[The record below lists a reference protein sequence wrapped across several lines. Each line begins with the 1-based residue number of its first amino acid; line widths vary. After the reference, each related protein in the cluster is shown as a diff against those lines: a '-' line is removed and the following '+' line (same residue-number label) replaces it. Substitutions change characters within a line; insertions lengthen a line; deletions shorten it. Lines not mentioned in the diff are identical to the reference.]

1 MEIDTYGNVDTLYY
15 VMQGIASFMGSG
27 TWTGLIRYT
36 LLSGVV
42 VWTIV
47 AIGRKGYEIFRWFI
61 GALLMTQLLL
71 LPVENV
77 FITDVNNVQPT
88 REVDHVPVYLAA
100 VAQSFTL
107 ISRVLTQSYETVFG
121 VPDTLTLK
129 KGDVGFGISVL
140 QKVDRAEITD
150 PGLHADLI
158 QFFKECTVYDIQDGA
173 IDPKT
178 IMSGTDPFNTVFTST
193 SPARYVTTNTLTAN
207 PTTDTC
213 SAIGTLLLMRVQDAE
228 QAAEQMY
235 GSEMYPEIPNPS
247 MAKAEFVNA
256 IGDSYGFILQSSQ
269 NASSAL
275 RQAMFNNVWRQAG
288 AELPAMLNDPAR
300 VAEVNALM
308 SSAQAAVATNGSL
321 SSMAILAKN
330 TLPTVRNYAEAIIYA
345 IFPLVLVL
353 CLISGAD
360 AAKRILGMYAK
371 TVAWISLWPLLFA
384 VINGL
389 SMIHLSHVMRSMS
402 LQAGVPFGMSAKFG
416 STLLDEQALLGYMVI
431 ITPPL
436 AWMLINFASTSVVGA
451 FSQLGSVLTGP
462 AQQIGGQQ
470 AQGDENI
477 GNVHMDS
484 SSIDNASRN
493 VTSANKYDNTVQSRT
508 GSMNVDTGTGSAYT
522 NFSNGLIARTEFQ
535 NSLGVSATSQDAFER
550 SLGTDTSTGVAANR
564 TNSTFS
570 GREQLA
576 SSTNSVSNSQERGSS
591 QRLADDSTS
600 GTRGS
605 STQSGERR
613 TSNDQQYSVDQ
624 AHSDEGQTSLG
635 GRGSIM
641 LGGGFDKSFG
651 DDASQAGNVGGGG
664 GGSSGGNGRGP
675 AGNAR
680 QGANNSAANSPL
692 FDQAEEDRLARKAES
707 LGKSPHDVQAVR
719 DAYRTKVRAAD
730 FANGGGTG
738 KGRSSL
744 KFGLDVSGEGGY
756 TKFWRN
762 SEAQKFVD
770 QYGSLGAYT
779 ESDQVSHEGSQIHTD
794 STGMDSGQHVRSDL
808 SASSTDQVS
817 SGSRVAADFT
827 RSADVRQRGST
838 QMVSRVDTSTNLM
851 TPENLQAVAA
861 RNGMRYSQLMTLP
874 SPQIAQL
881 VAQDAAM
888 RDIVSRNSTL
898 PTTARDG
905 SALPASGADVA
916 RQNQRNHAGVGANVP
931 AAFQRFAGAVG
942 PVDTT
947 PLDVAT
953 PMPQT
958 VTDAQHRVDA
968 MQERVSNESAGPIKQ
983 VHDHVDP
990 SAENKPLM
998 TAERAPGRPLSSA
1011 PVSMAASNNMAP
1023 FTAWKSS
1030 IQPSAPAGATA
1041 SPAAVEKFLNP
1052 KASGNGPTL
1061 DAARAAGTGTLSTSS
1076 PSRLS
1081 ESDFRIVALP
1091 GGNDGVSKGQSGG
1104 QAPDGVGRAATGSHL
1119 PQSTQLTPAK
1129 RGEGLPSSTP
1139 TDRGTQ
1145 NGAMVDGAP
1154 RASAGPTVVTRPVS
1168 GPVRTDN
1175 VGIEPSAARPN
1186 HSNQAPP
1193 STGSRPLPPTEL
1205 TTSMIRGDS
1214 ASGLPATGP
1223 ADPSGLPV
1231 DSAKLSSRGPTVAV
1245 HSAGSGAQPEVD
1257 KTGPAPAGP
1266 SVVPTADGASS
1277 SGAAVQPASMKRSG
1291 GVSPL
1296 APAAAT
1302 VPNRTAINEPKPA
1315 QSVPSA
1321 HARPSVPSE
1330 GGPISR
1336 AMPSVAANPT
1346 VASSTSGRRDSMTGG
1361 SSATVAPGRPGAQGT
1376 VKFDKVPADPSSTAT
1391 GGTMH
1396 ATPSQYGD
1404 PLNVAGSE
1412 ANAPRDDSPA
1422 IGAATLPSAQISTGR
1437 LGRGAA
1443 DDGGAAK
1450 SIPSTDVV
1458 SGDPKDQ

>member
-42 VWTIV
+42 IWTIV

-235 GSEMYPEIPNPS
+235 GSEMYPEISNPT

-345 IFPLVLVL
+345 VFPLVLVL

-360 AAKRILGMYAK
+360 AAKRILAMYAK
-371 TVAWISLWPLLFA
+371 SVAWISIWPLLFA

-436 AWMLINFASTSVVGA
+436 AWMLINFASTGVVGA
-451 FSQLGSVLTGP
+451 FSQLSSVLTGP

-493 VTSANKYDNTVQSRT
+493 VTSANKYDSTVQSRT
-508 GSMNVDTGTGSAYT
+508 GSMNVDTGTGSAFT
-522 NFSNGLIARTEFQ
+522 NFANGLIARTDYQ
-535 NSLGVSATSQDAFER
+535 NNLGVSASSQDSFER
-550 SLGTDTSTGVAANR
+550 SLGTDSSTGVAANR

-576 SSTNSVSNSQERGSS
+576 SSTNSVTNSQERGNT
-591 QRLADDSTS
+591 QRASDDSSS

-613 TSNDQQYSVDQ
+613 TAHDQQYAIDQSHSVD
-624 AHSDEGQTSLG
+624 GVTSAG
-635 GRGSIM
+635 AKGSIM
-641 LGGGFDKSFG
+641 LGGGFSKSFG
-651 DDASQAGNVGGGG
+651 DDGSPAGNAGGGA
-664 GGSSGGNGRGP
+664 GGSSGGNGRGTSGSGRPGASNP
-675 AGNAR
+675 AV
-680 QGANNSAANSPL
+680 NSPL
-692 FDQAEEDRLARKAES
+692 FNQAEEDKLAGKAQS
-707 LGKSPHDVQAVR
+707 LGKSPQEVQAIR
-719 DAYRTKVRAAD
+719 DAYRSKVRAAD
-730 FANGGGTG
+730 YANGGGTG
-738 KGRSSL
+738 KGQSSL
-744 KFGLDVSGEGGY
+744 KLGLDLSGEGGY
-756 TKFWRN
+756 TKSWRN
-762 SEAQKFVD
+762 SDAQKFVD
-770 QYGSLGAYT
+770 QYSSLGAYT
-779 ESDQVSHEGSQIHTD
+779 ESDQVSHEGTQMHSD
-794 STGMDSGQHVRSDL
+794 STGMDSGQHVRRDHT
-808 SASSTDQVS
+808 ASLTDQVS
-817 SGSRVAADFT
+817 SGSRVAADLS

-838 QMVSRVDTSTNLM
+838 QTVYRVDTSTNLM

-874 SPQIAQL
+874 TPEIARL
-881 VAQDAAM
+881 VAEDGQM
-888 RDIVSRNSTL
+888 RELVVRNSTL

-905 SALPASGADVA
+905 SALPASGADVV
-916 RQNQRNHAGVGANVP
+916 RQNQRNQAGVGASAP
-931 AAFQRFAGAVG
+931 TAFQRFAGAVG
-942 PVDTT
+942 PADTT
-947 PLDVAT
+947 PLDIAT
-953 PMPQT
+953 LMPQV
-958 VTDAQHRVDA
+958 VTDAQQRVDA
-968 MQERVSNESAGPIKQ
+968 TRQRVTNESAAPIKQ

-990 SAENKPLM
+990 SGNNKPLM
-998 TAERAPGRPLSSA
+998 TSERAPGRALSPAPTSA
-1011 PVSMAASNNMAP
+1011 PASDDTAP
-1023 FTAWKSS
+1023 LTAWRNS
-1030 IQPSAPAGATA
+1030 IQPFAPAGAAA
-1041 SPAAVEKFLNP
+1041 SPTVVEKFLNP
-1052 KASGNGPTL
+1052 NATGNGPTL
-1061 DAARAAGTGTLSTSS
+1061 EAARGAGIGTSS
-1076 PSRLS
+1076 SGSQPRLS

-1091 GGNDGVSKGQSGG
+1091 AGNDQL
-1104 QAPDGVGRAATGSHL
+1104 PDGQGGSQAGGAFGRATTAS
-1119 PQSTQLTPAK
+1119 PAMRPTPATSVK
-1129 RGEGLPSSTP
+1129 RGDGEAISAPTNTTSLTGAGTHKATPVPGEAPVVSRPVSAPTTTVDAGAEHGGVARPIDSNREQRSAGAGTPTAASPTAMINRSGGLPSSAAANTNSQ
-1139 TDRGTQ
+1139 RGAAGDKARSVAAAPGAIVQPGSVSPISTTQ
-1145 NGAMVDGAP
+1145 AASKQDG
-1154 RASAGPTVVTRPVS
+1154 
-1168 GPVRTDN
+1168 
-1175 VGIEPSAARPN
+1175 AARP
-1186 HSNQAPP
+1186 
-1193 STGSRPLPPTEL
+1193 
-1205 TTSMIRGDS
+1205 
-1214 ASGLPATGP
+1214 
-1223 ADPSGLPV
+1223 
-1231 DSAKLSSRGPTVAV
+1231 TVASRIPPV
-1245 HSAGSGAQPEVD
+1245 AGS
-1257 KTGPAPAGP
+1257 TR
-1266 SVVPTADGASS
+1266 SVTAAPTASIE
-1277 SGAAVQPASMKRSG
+1277 RSG
-1291 GVSPL
+1291 GVSEMVPTTGTGRSG
-1296 APAAAT
+1296 ARIDNAKSDRAGPSTSTPARPAA
-1302 VPNRTAINEPKPA
+1302 PG
-1315 QSVPSA
+1315 SS
-1321 HARPSVPSE
+1321 
-1330 GGPISR
+1330 
-1336 AMPSVAANPT
+1336 T
-1346 VASSTSGRRDSMTGG
+1346 VASAIAGGRDSRADGG
-1361 SSATVAPGRPGAQGT
+1361 NSPSVVPQGAGGQGNA
-1376 VKFDKVPADPSSTAT
+1376 KFDHVPVSQLPAV
-1391 GGTMH
+1391 GGAMPV
-1396 ATPSQYGD
+1396 APSQYVE
-1404 PLNVAGSE
+1404 PSNAGAAS
-1412 ANAPRDDSPA
+1412 ANAARGESEVSGPA
-1422 IGAATLPSAQISTGR
+1422 TSPSALASLNRPERGVGEDGR
-1437 LGRGAA
+1437 VVKA
-1443 DDGGAAK
+1443 
-1450 SIPSTDVV
+1450 IPSTDAE
-1458 SGDPKDQ
+1458 GINPTDQ

>member
-1 MEIDTYGNVDTLYY
+1 MNMEIDTYGNVDTLYY

-36 LLSGVV
+36 LLCGVV
-42 VWTIV
+42 IWTIV
-47 AIGRKGYEIFRWFI
+47 AIGRKGYEIFRWF
-61 GALLMTQLLL
+61 AAAMLMTQLLL

-77 FITDVNNVQPT
+77 FVTDVNNVQPT

-107 ISRVLTQSYETVFG
+107 ISRVLTQSYETIFS

-140 QKVDRAEITD
+140 QKVNKAEITD

-213 SAIGTLLLMRVQDAE
+213 SATGTLLLLRVQDAE

-235 GSEMYPEIPNPS
+235 GSEMYPEIADPS

-288 AELPAMLNDPAR
+288 AELPAMLSDPAR

-321 SSMAILAKN
+321 ASMAILAKN

-345 IFPLVLVL
+345 VFPLILVL

-360 AAKRILGMYAK
+360 GAKRILAMYAK
-371 TVAWISLWPLLFA
+371 TVAWVSIWPMLFA

-389 SMIHLSHVMRSMS
+389 SLIHLSHEMRSMS
-402 LQAGVPFGMSAKFG
+402 LQAGVPFGMAAKFG
-416 STLLDEQALLGYMVI
+416 QTLLDEQALLGYMVI

-436 AWMLINFASTSVVGA
+436 AWMLLNFASAGVVGA
-451 FSQLGSVLTGP
+451 FSQLSGALTGS

-508 GSMNVDTGTGSAYT
+508 GSMNVDTGTGSAFT
-522 NFSNGLIARTEFQ
+522 NFANGLIARTEFQ

-564 TNSTFS
+564 TNSTFA

-576 SSTNSVSNSQERGSS
+576 SSTNSVSSSQERGSS
-591 QRLADDSTS
+591 QRLADEASS
-600 GTRGS
+600 GTRAS

-624 AHSDEGQTSLG
+624 AHSVEGQTSLG

-641 LGGGFDKSFG
+641 LGGGFDKAFG
-651 DDASQAGNVGGGG
+651 DDAQSAGNVGGGG

-675 AGNAR
+675 SGNGSR
-680 QGANNSAANSPL
+680 GTANSSANSPL
-692 FDQAEEDRLARKAES
+692 FNQAEEDRLARKAES
-707 LGKSPHDVQAVR
+707 LGKTPQEVQAVR
-719 DAYRTKVRAAD
+719 DAYRSKVRAAD
-730 FANGGGTG
+730 FVNGGGTG

-756 TKFWRN
+756 TRFWRN
-762 SEAQKFVD
+762 SDAQKFVD

-779 ESDQVSHEGSQIHTD
+779 ESDQFSREGSQVHSD
-794 STGMDSGQHVRSDL
+794 STGMESGQHVRSDR
-808 SASSTDQVS
+808 SASLTDQVS
-817 SGSRVAADFT
+817 SGSRVAADLT

-838 QMVSRVDTSTNLM
+838 QVVSRVDTSTNLM

-881 VAQDAAM
+881 VAHDAAM

-905 SALPASGADVA
+905 SALPASGSDVA
-916 RQNQRNHAGVGANVP
+916 RQDQRNQSGVGASAP
-931 AAFQRFAGAVG
+931 ASFQRFAGAVG

-953 PMPQT
+953 PMPQI
-958 VTDAQHRVDA
+958 VTDAQQRVAA
-968 MQERVSNESAGPIKQ
+968 MQQRVASESAAPIKQ
-983 VHDHVDP
+983 VRDHVDP
-990 SAENKPLM
+990 TADNKPLM
-998 TAERAPGRPLSSA
+998 MPERAPGRSLSSPPAATSASDSKGPLS
-1011 PVSMAASNNMAP
+1011 
-1023 FTAWKSS
+1023 AWVNS
-1030 IQPSAPAGATA
+1030 IQPTGPVGTTSTSAPI
-1041 SPAAVEKFLNP
+1041 ENFLHP
-1052 KASGNGPTL
+1052 RTTGNGPTL
-1061 DAARAAGTGTLSTSS
+1061 EAARAAEPGTGS
-1076 PSRLS
+1076 PATQPRLS
-1081 ESDFRIVALP
+1081 ESDFRIVTLP
-1091 GGNDGVSKGQSGG
+1091 AGNDHMSHRQSDRR
-1104 QAPDGVGRAATGSHL
+1104 APDALDGTYSRPSPELSSPDREAVGRAVD
-1119 PQSTQLTPAK
+1119 PI
-1129 RGEGLPSSTP
+1129 RGH
-1139 TDRGTQ
+1139 R
-1145 NGAMVDGAP
+1145 MVD
-1154 RASAGPTVVTRPVS
+1154 
-1168 GPVRTDN
+1168 D
-1175 VGIEPSAARPN
+1175 
-1186 HSNQAPP
+1186 
-1193 STGSRPLPPTEL
+1193 GSQG
-1205 TTSMIRGDS
+1205 RG
-1214 ASGLPATGP
+1214 
-1223 ADPSGLPV
+1223 
-1231 DSAKLSSRGPTVAV
+1231 
-1245 HSAGSGAQPEVD
+1245 
-1257 KTGPAPAGP
+1257 
-1266 SVVPTADGASS
+1266 VPT
-1277 SGAAVQPASMKRSG
+1277 ASMKRSG
-1291 GVSPL
+1291 GVSVV
-1296 APAAAT
+1296 APRTTAVSSGSRIDNVKPTNAGPVGAT
-1302 VPNRTAINEPKPA
+1302 PAPTAPGTA
-1315 QSVPSA
+1315 TRS
-1321 HARPSVPSE
+1321 
-1330 GGPISR
+1330 
-1336 AMPSVAANPT
+1336 
-1346 VASSTSGRRDSMTGG
+1346 SSTSGGVGLPTVESQVGG
-1361 SSATVAPGRPGAQGT
+1361 VERKVAIDRAPAGPSAAGAVLPTTPSSYPDPATAEG
-1376 VKFDKVPADPSSTAT
+1376 DPS
-1391 GGTMH
+1391 
-1396 ATPSQYGD
+1396 
-1404 PLNVAGSE
+1404 V
-1412 ANAPRDDSPA
+1412 PRDESA
-1422 IGAATLPSAQISTGR
+1422 ASGAATSPSALVSPSR
-1437 LGRGAA
+1437 LGRGSA
-1443 DDGGAAK
+1443 DDERGVK
-1450 SIPSTDVV
+1450 SIPRADVAND
-1458 SGDPKDQ
+1458 DPKNQ

>member
-42 VWTIV
+42 IWTIV

-235 GSEMYPEIPNPS
+235 GSEMYPEIASPS

-288 AELPAMLNDPAR
+288 AELPAMLSDPAR

-353 CLISGAD
+353 CLISGSD
-360 AAKRILGMYAK
+360 GAKRILAMYAK
-371 TVAWISLWPLLFA
+371 TVAWISIWPLLFA

-436 AWMLINFASTSVVGA
+436 AWMLINFASTGVVGA
-451 FSQLGSVLTGP
+451 FSQLSSVLTGP

-508 GSMNVDTGTGSAYT
+508 GSMNVDTGTGSAFT
-522 NFSNGLIARTEFQ
+522 NFANGLIARTEFQ

-550 SLGTDTSTGVAANR
+550 SLGTDTSTGVTANR

-576 SSTNSVSNSQERGSS
+576 SSTNSVTNSQERGST
-591 QRLADDSTS
+591 QRASDDSSS

-605 STQSGERR
+605 STQTGERR
-613 TSNDQQYSVDQ
+613 TSHDQQYAEDQSHSV
-624 AHSDEGQTSLG
+624 EGVKTAG
-635 GRGSIM
+635 GKVSGM
-641 LGGGFDKSFG
+641 LGGAFEKSFS
-651 DDASQAGNVGGGG
+651 DESPLVGNGGG
-664 GGSSGGNGRGP
+664 GGSGPPGGNGRGSSG
-675 AGNAR
+675 GNR
-680 QGANNSAANSPL
+680 PGTSNPAANSPL
-692 FDQAEEDRLARKAES
+692 FDQAEEDKLARKAES
-707 LGKSPHDVQAVR
+707 LGKAPHEVQAVR
-719 DAYRTKVRAAD
+719 DAYRSKVRAAD
-730 FANGGGTG
+730 FANGGSTG
-738 KGRSSL
+738 RGRSSG
-744 KFGLDVSGEGGY
+744 KFGFDISGEAGY
-756 TKFWRN
+756 TRSWRN
-762 SEAQKFVD
+762 SDAQRFVD
-770 QYGSLGAYT
+770 QYLSQGGYS
-779 ESDQVSHEGSQIHTD
+779 ESDQVGHEGSQFHTD
-794 STGMDSGQHVRSDL
+794 STGMDSAQHVRRDH
-808 SASSTDQVS
+808 SASLTDQVS
-817 SGSRVAADFT
+817 SGSRVAADLS
-827 RSADVRQRGST
+827 RSVDVRQRGST

-874 SPQIAQL
+874 SSQIAQL

-898 PTTARDG
+898 PATARDG
-905 SALPASGADVA
+905 SALPASGADVV
-916 RQNQRNHAGVGANVP
+916 RQNQRNQAGVGASAP
-931 AAFQRFAGAVG
+931 AAFQRFASAVG

-947 PLDVAT
+947 PLDIAT
-953 PMPQT
+953 PMPPV
-958 VTDAQHRVDA
+958 VTDAQQRIDTMQQRVT
-968 MQERVSNESAGPIKQ
+968 NESAAPIKQ

-990 SAENKPLM
+990 SADNKPLM
-998 TAERAPGRPLSSA
+998 TPERAPGRPISPA
-1011 PVSMAASNNMAP
+1011 PVSAATSSDTAP
-1023 FTAWKSS
+1023 LTAWKNS
-1030 IQPSAPAGATA
+1030 IQPFAPAGAAA
-1041 SPAAVEKFLNP
+1041 SRAAVEKFLNP
-1052 KASGNGPTL
+1052 KAAGMGPTL
-1061 DAARAAGTGTLSTSS
+1061 EAAHSADAGAPS
-1076 PSRLS
+1076 PGSQSRLS
-1081 ESDFRIVALP
+1081 ESDFRIVDLP
-1091 GGNDGVSKGQSGG
+1091 ARNDQLPDRQSDR
-1104 QAPDGVGRAATGSHL
+1104 QAPNAFGEATTRSPTLQQRGAAGDTTSSVAAAPGATAEPGSVA
-1119 PQSTQLTPAK
+1119 PTSAAPSTSGQ
-1129 RGEGLPSSTP
+1129 
-1139 TDRGTQ
+1139 
-1145 NGAMVDGAP
+1145 DGAP
-1154 RASAGPTVVTRPVS
+1154 RSTVASRVSPVAGS
-1168 GPVRTDN
+1168 
-1175 VGIEPSAARPN
+1175 
-1186 HSNQAPP
+1186 
-1193 STGSRPLPPTEL
+1193 
-1205 TTSMIRGDS
+1205 TTS
-1214 ASGLPATGP
+1214 AT
-1223 ADPSGLPV
+1223 AAPS
-1231 DSAKLSSRGPTVAV
+1231 
-1245 HSAGSGAQPEVD
+1245 
-1257 KTGPAPAGP
+1257 
-1266 SVVPTADGASS
+1266 
-1277 SGAAVQPASMKRSG
+1277 ASMKRSG
-1291 GVSPL
+1291 GVSTMAL
-1296 APAAAT
+1296 T
-1302 VPNRTAINEPKPA
+1302 TGTNRSGA
-1315 QSVPSA
+1315 QSDNARSA
-1321 HARPSVPSE
+1321 HAGQSALTPARPAASAGSTIASVTTGSRD
-1330 GGPISR
+1330 SR
-1336 AMPSVAANPT
+1336 AGGGISPNAAPQGAEGQGNAKSGHVTVSQLPAVGGAIPAGPS
-1346 VASSTSGRRDSMTGG
+1346 
-1361 SSATVAPGRPGAQGT
+1361 QY
-1376 VKFDKVPADPSSTAT
+1376 ADPS
-1391 GGTMH
+1391 
-1396 ATPSQYGD
+1396 
-1404 PLNVAGSE
+1404 NAGAAA
-1412 ANAPRDDSPA
+1412 ANATRDVPVVSGPV
-1422 IGAATLPSAQISTGR
+1422 TSPSALASLNR
-1437 LGRGAA
+1437 LERGPSG
-1443 DDGGAAK
+1443 DGHAGQA
-1450 SIPSTDVV
+1450 IPSTDTA
-1458 SGDPKDQ
+1458 SNDRTDQ

>member
-1 MEIDTYGNVDTLYY
+1 MNMEIDTYGNVDTLYY

-36 LLSGVV
+36 LLCGVV
-42 VWTIV
+42 IWTIV
-47 AIGRKGYEIFRWFI
+47 ALGRKGYEIFRWF
-61 GALLMTQLLL
+61 AAAMLMTQLLL

-107 ISRVLTQSYETVFG
+107 ISRVLTQSYETIFS

-140 QKVDRAEITD
+140 QKVNKAEITD

-173 IDPKT
+173 IDPRT
-178 IMSGTDPFNTVFTST
+178 IMNGTDPFNTVFTST

-213 SAIGTLLLMRVQDAE
+213 SATGTLLLLRVQDAE

-235 GSEMYPEIPNPS
+235 GSEMYPEIADPS

-256 IGDSYGFILQSSQ
+256 IGDSYGFILQSSR

-288 AELPAMLNDPAR
+288 AELPAMLSDPAR

-321 SSMAILAKN
+321 ASMAILAKN

-345 IFPLVLVL
+345 VFPLILVL

-360 AAKRILGMYAK
+360 GAKRILAMYAK
-371 TVAWISLWPLLFA
+371 TVAWVSIWPMLFA

-389 SMIHLSHVMRSMS
+389 SLIHLSHEMRSMS
-402 LQAGVPFGMSAKFG
+402 LQAGVPFGMAAKFG
-416 STLLDEQALLGYMVI
+416 QTLLDEQALLGYMVI

-436 AWMLINFASTSVVGA
+436 AWMLLNFASAGVVGA
-451 FSQLGSVLTGP
+451 FSQLSGALTGS

-508 GSMNVDTGTGSAYT
+508 GSMNVDTGTGSAFT
-522 NFSNGLIARTEFQ
+522 NFANGLIARTEFQ

-564 TNSTFS
+564 TSSTFA

-576 SSTNSVSNSQERGSS
+576 SSTNSVSSSQERGSS
-591 QRLADDSTS
+591 QRLSDESSS
-600 GTRGS
+600 GTRAS
-605 STQSGERR
+605 STRSGERR

-624 AHSDEGQTSLG
+624 AHSVEGQTSLG

-651 DDASQAGNVGGGG
+651 DDAQPAGNVGGGG

-675 AGNAR
+675 SGSGREGPSNP
-680 QGANNSAANSPL
+680 AANSPL
-692 FDQAEEDRLARKAES
+692 FNQAEEDRLARKAES
-707 LGKSPHDVQAVR
+707 IGKTPQEVQAVR

-730 FANGGGTG
+730 FATGGGTG

-756 TKFWRN
+756 TRFWRN
-762 SEAQKFVD
+762 SDAQKFVD
-770 QYGSLGAYT
+770 QYGSMGAYT
-779 ESDQVSHEGSQIHTD
+779 ESDQVGREGSQIHSD
-794 STGMDSGQHVRSDL
+794 STGMESGQHVRSDR
-808 SASSTDQVS
+808 SASLTDQVS
-817 SGSRVAADFT
+817 SGSRVAADLT

-838 QMVSRVDTSTNLM
+838 QVVSRVDTSTNLM

-905 SALPASGADVA
+905 SALPASGIDVV
-916 RQNQRNHAGVGANVP
+916 REDQRNQSGVGASAP
-931 AAFQRFAGAVG
+931 ASFQRFARAVG
-942 PVDTT
+942 PVDTK

-953 PMPQT
+953 PMPQI
-958 VTDAQHRVDA
+958 VTDAQQRVEV
-968 MQERVSNESAGPIKQ
+968 MQQRVASDSAAPIQQ
-983 VHDHVDP
+983 VHDHIDP
-990 SAENKPLM
+990 SADNKPLM
-998 TAERAPGRPLSSA
+998 TPERAPGRSLSSPPAATPASDSKGPLS
-1011 PVSMAASNNMAP
+1011 
-1023 FTAWKSS
+1023 AWVNS
-1030 IQPSAPAGATA
+1030 IQPTGPVGTTSTSAPI
-1041 SPAAVEKFLNP
+1041 ENFLHP
-1052 KASGNGPTL
+1052 RTTGNGPTL
-1061 DAARAAGTGTLSTSS
+1061 EAARAAGTGTGS
-1076 PSRLS
+1076 PANQLRLS
-1081 ESDFRIVALP
+1081 ESDFRIVTLP
-1091 GGNDGVSKGQSGG
+1091 AGNDHMSNRQSDRR
-1104 QAPDGVGRAATGSHL
+1104 APDAL
-1119 PQSTQLTPAK
+1119 
-1129 RGEGLPSSTP
+1129 
-1139 TDRGTQ
+1139 DGT
-1145 NGAMVDGAP
+1145 
-1154 RASAGPTVVTRPVS
+1154 
-1168 GPVRTDN
+1168 
-1175 VGIEPSAARPN
+1175 
-1186 HSNQAPP
+1186 H
-1193 STGSRPLPPTEL
+1193 SRPSPE
-1205 TTSMIRGDS
+1205 
-1214 ASGLPATGP
+1214 
-1223 ADPSGLPV
+1223 
-1231 DSAKLSSRGPTVAV
+1231 LSSRDQEAIARPVDPMRDHRV
-1245 HSAGSGAQPEVD
+1245 IDDGSQGR
-1257 KTGPAPAGP
+1257 G
-1266 SVVPTADGASS
+1266 VPT
-1277 SGAAVQPASMKRSG
+1277 ASMKRSG
-1291 GVSPL
+1291 GVSVV
-1296 APAAAT
+1296 APRMAA
-1302 VPNRTAINEPKPA
+1302 VNSGSRVDNVKPA
-1315 QSVPSA
+1315 NAGPVGATPAPTAPRSA
-1321 HARPSVPSE
+1321 ARS
-1330 GGPISR
+1330 
-1336 AMPSVAANPT
+1336 
-1346 VASSTSGRRDSMTGG
+1346 SSTSGGVGLQTVGSQVGG
-1361 SSATVAPGRPGAQGT
+1361 VERKIESDRAPAGPFAAGAVSPT
-1376 VKFDKVPADPSSTAT
+1376 
-1391 GGTMH
+1391 
-1396 ATPSQYGD
+1396 TPSPYPDD
-1404 PLNVAGSE
+1404 PAIAGSE
-1412 ANAPRDDSPA
+1412 ALVPRDESA
-1422 IGAATLPSAQISTGR
+1422 TSGAATSPSAQVSPSR
-1437 LGRGAA
+1437 LGRSSA
-1443 DDGGAAK
+1443 DDERGVK
-1450 SIPSTDVV
+1450 SIPRADVAND
-1458 SGDPKDQ
+1458 DPKNQ